1 MDNNISTSEKTRGKA
16 GSSAI
21 KCFGSVKHTWLFFM
35 LLQQNK
41 QRMGLVFVCRNQHKE
56 LLVFM
61 PEMHCQKHLSRNIY
75 NRATTMG
82 KYCAFQN

>member
-1 MDNNISTSEKTRGKA
+1 
-16 GSSAI
+16 
-21 KCFGSVKHTWLFFM
+21 M